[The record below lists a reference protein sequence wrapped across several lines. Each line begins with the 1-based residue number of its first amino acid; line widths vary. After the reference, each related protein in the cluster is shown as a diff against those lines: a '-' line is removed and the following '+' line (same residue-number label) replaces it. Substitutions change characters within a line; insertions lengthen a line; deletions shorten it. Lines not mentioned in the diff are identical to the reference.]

1 MPSLENDVTDATQ
14 RVNVN
19 AAGQPTA
26 PQQPNRPAQRPDTS
40 RRHRAAAAAAR
51 KRKERNTLIAVGIG
65 AAVLLLVV
73 LIILGFSLFRSPDD
87 DGKIRSN
94 VLAAGIDLGGMTPDQ
109 AKKAL
114 HAATDNTYSKLN
126 MTIHILNTEVILAP
140 GNTLAKLDVDAV
152 VDAAYKYGRGDSA
165 TNDSSTYTIS
175 ILPYLNLNTDYIQSM
190 VSDLGT
196 KYGTLRTPT
205 TITVEGE
212 RPAITPGKQDT
223 SVAYQVLDIK
233 KGTAEYQLKPDVLYG
248 QILDAYNTNIFEV
261 TANCTEIAP
270 PAFDY
275 DAFYAEHKL
284 YVEPQNAVWDDVNY
298 VVNPKEI
305 YGYGITQDALKI
317 LVDSMA
323 YGETKSLPLYYI
335 EPEITSSFY
344 SQDVFKDTLYYY
356 ESALPNDK
364 DWKHNVEKACALLDG
379 KIIKAN
385 EEFSFLQA
393 VTRPTS
399 GTGWR
404 SVNVYVGK
412 SLQKLEGGGI
422 CQVATAL
429 YNCALRSD
437 LDILERYSHSYLPSY
452 LNYQL
457 EADADIHYGGGQEAS
472 KDLRFRNNTGSPI
485 RIKAAVKNGKLTV
498 EFIGTNSRNYRV
510 ELVFKID
517 KVKNPNVVYNTMT
530 PDNPGGY
537 KDGDVLEAGLIGYDI
552 SITMRRIDV
561 TNGRLISENVVAVSY
576 FSKLDTVIVK
586 IYTPPEE
593 PSPEPE
599 PEPEPEPT
607 PDPTPVFPIDPDP
620 NPTA

>member
-26 PQQPNRPAQRPDTS
+26 PQRPNRPVQRPDTS
-40 RRHRAAAAAAR
+40 RRHKAAAAAR
-51 KRKERNTLIAVGIG
+51 KRKERNTLIAVGVG

-73 LIILGFSLFRSPDD
+73 LLILGFSLFRSPDD

-94 VLAAGIDLGGMTPDQ
+94 VLAAGIDLGGMTPDE
-109 AKKAL
+109 AKQAL

-140 GNTLAKLDVDAV
+140 GDTQAKLDVDAV
-152 VDAAYKYGRGDSA
+152 VDAAYKYGREDSA
-165 TNDSSTYTIS
+165 ANDNSTYTIS
-175 ILPYLNLNTDYIQSM
+175 ILPYLNLNTDYIQGM

-212 RPAITPGKQDT
+212 RPAITSGKQDT
-223 SVAYQVLDIK
+223 SVAYQVLDIQ
-233 KGTAEYQLKPDVLYG
+233 KGTAEYQLKPDVLYD

-261 TANCTEIAP
+261 TANCSEIAP

-284 YVEPQNAVWDDVNY
+284 YVEPQNAVWDDTNY
-298 VVNPKEI
+298 EVNPKEI
-305 YGYGITQDALKI
+305 YGYGITQEALKA
-317 LVDSMA
+317 LVDTMA

-364 DWKHNVEKACALLDG
+364 DWVYNVEKVCALLDG

-385 EEFSFLQA
+385 EEFSFLQT
-393 VTRPTS
+393 VSRPTS
-399 GTGWR
+399 GNGWR

-412 SLQKLEGGGI
+412 SLQKIEGGGI
-422 CQVATAL
+422 CQMATAL

-452 LNYQL
+452 LDHEQ
-457 EADADIHYGGGQEAS
+457 EVDADVHYGGGQEAS

-485 RIKAAVKNGKLTV
+485 RIKATVKNGKLVV
-498 EFIGTNSRNYRV
+498 EFIGTDSRNYRV

-530 PDNPGGY
+530 ADNPGGY
-537 KDGDVLEAGLIGYDI
+537 QNGDVLEIGIPGYDI
-552 SITMRRIDV
+552 SITMRRIDT
-561 TNGRLISENVVAVSY
+561 TNGRLLSENLVAVSY
-576 FSKLDTVIVK
+576 YSKLDQVLVK
-586 IYTPPEE
+586 IYEPPVE
-593 PSPEPE
+593 PDPEIPIE
-599 PEPEPEPT
+599 
-607 PDPTPVFPIDPDP
+607 PDPTDPAE
-620 NPTA
+620 PTE